1 MRKFRFEDGL
11 VLFAIIIAIFL
22 ALGLSSIV
30 LPNVI
35 NFGINIDNFK
45 WLLLVIAFWFIIAK
59 LTILLIRGK

>member
-1 MRKFRFEDGL
+1 MKKFRFEDGL

-35 NFGINIDNFK
+35 NFGINADNFK

>member
-11 VLFAIIIAIFL
+11 VLFAIIIAIFW

-35 NFGINIDNFK
+35 NFGINVDNFK
-45 WLLLVIAFWFIIAK
+45 WLLLVIVA
-59 LTILLIRGK
+59 